1 MEFYEEI
8 LIHDIEGIAGRLQFI
23 LLFCRMEYHSCRDAE
38 KTVGSVEK
46 NFLV

>member
-23 LLFCRMEYHSCRDAE
+23 RMEYHLCRDAE